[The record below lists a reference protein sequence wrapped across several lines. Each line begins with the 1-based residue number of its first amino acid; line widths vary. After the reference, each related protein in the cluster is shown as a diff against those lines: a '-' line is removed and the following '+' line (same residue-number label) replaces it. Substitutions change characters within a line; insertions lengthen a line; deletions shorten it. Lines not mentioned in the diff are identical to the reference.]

1 MAEPGR
7 ECGRLTPGSGGAH
20 PVLLPGPKVWV
31 PVLAPPQSSYVT
43 ARRLLSLSLLI
54 CKMDGLD
61 KWGASGA
68 ATGKSRTSGVPSD
81 TGVKKERALLTTLG
95 YSLCGLLATHR
106 VLLSFWTQALT
117 VLWENW
123 SSPTLHRVLPWSP
136 PQPRL
141 QVDRYPVSKHSQAS
155 VTGSG
160 LNLGQ

>member
-43 ARRLLSLSLLI
+43 SRRLLSLSLLI

-81 TGVKKERALLTTLG
+81 TGVKKERALANTLG

-106 VLLSFWTQALT
+106 ELLRFWTQYTDCPLGE
-117 VLWENW
+117 L
-123 SSPTLHRVLPWSP
+123 VLPNSAPCASMEPTPAPACRWTGTQSART
-136 PQPRL
+136 PRP
-141 QVDRYPVSKHSQAS
+141 R
-155 VTGSG
+155 
-160 LNLGQ
+160 